1 MEVDPEFWAYAT
13 RFRLAIII
21 AGVVAFFL
29 GFFLFRLRIRAS
41 DDLKVNLGN
50 TQLNV
55 NTTAPGTFFA
65 FFGTGIIGLM
75 LYQGNPSFERISPG
89 GEAIRVTKGIEHI
102 EPAAGPAHTV
112 EMRADRDT
120 SLLKEFL
127 ATYQRGLDLRKVGDD
142 KAALAAFSEALGVKD
157 ATLQQTAGPLRE
169 VAEIYLEQGRSAE
182 ALPLA
187 RIAAGLEDGNPA
199 YLNTLARVLLDQ
211 NKIEEAVEAVKHG
224 LEISGNSPELLHTQ
238 ALITEAKGD
247 HREAIAIMERA
258 AEGDN
263 KFLEE
268 LRKLKARYGQS

>member
-1 MEVDPEFWAYAT
+1 MEVNPEFWAYAT
-13 RFRLAIII
+13 RFRLAIIV

-29 GFFLFRLRIRAS
+29 GFFLFHLRIRAS
-41 DDLKVNLGN
+41 GDLKVHLGN

-65 FFGTGIIGLM
+65 LFGTGIIGLM

-102 EPAAGPAHTV
+102 EPAGGPADTV

-120 SLLKEFL
+120 SLSREFL

-157 ATLQQTAGPLRE
+157 ATLQQTTGPLRE
-169 VAEIYLEQGRSAE
+169 VAEIYLEQDRSAE

-187 RIAAGLEDGNPA
+187 RIAAGLEDDNPA

-224 LEISGNSPELLHTQ
+224 LEISGSNPELLHTQ
-238 ALITEAKGD
+238 ALIAEAKGD
-247 HREAIAIMERA
+247 HQEAIAVMERA
-258 AEGDN
+258 AAEDN
-263 KFLEE
+263 KFQEE
-268 LRKLKARYGQS
+268 ARKRKARHEHN